1 MNLEYKT
8 KFYFKNG
15 LKIAVEKDFLRYYF
29 HLILKSPVET
39 LGLGLPM
46 YGSHISVTLPRIHG
60 EKIVMQSEKYAGQ
73 DVSFW
78 YNGDIVKGG
87 QNSWFTNYYMKV
99 DCPRADEI
107 KRELGIVE
115 NSLTRLILHYL
126 SFGLLP
132 KPLKFLCYHLTLC
145 NTKHWIVENN
155 PKAKELSQRM
165 NRGEF
170 TVDEFREKMKQL

>member
-1 MNLEYKT
+1 MTFEYKT

-46 YGSHISVTLPRIHG
+46 HGSHISVTLPRIHG
-60 EKIVMQSEKYAGQ
+60 EKIVMQSKKYAGQ

-87 QNSWFTNYYMKV
+87 SWFSNYWMKI

-107 KRELGIVE
+107 KKELGIVE
-115 NSLTRLILHYL
+115 KN
-126 SFGLLP
+126 
-132 KPLKFLCYHLTLC
+132 FLGYHLTLC

-155 PKAKELSQRM
+155 PKAKELSQKM

-170 TVDEFREKMKQL
+170 TVDEFREKMKHL